1 MLGYRCV
8 QQTGHLVLIS
18 DITHATQRTDSRDF
32 SQSLGGLGK
41 SSLMDV
47 GHAHSGPLLDRL
59 SGYCR
64 TDAHPR
70 GRRYN
75 HNPIN

>member
-1 MLGYRCV
+1 
-8 QQTGHLVLIS
+8 
-18 DITHATQRTDSRDF
+18 
-32 SQSLGGLGK
+32 
-41 SSLMDV
+41 MDV
-47 GHAHSGPLLDRL
+47 GHDHSGPLLDRL